1 MEDDS
6 NKLTSDVPCPNSD
19 CRFDHHVEG
28 ANFCMLCGTLLYQ
41 RCGDCL
47 SANPQYAKFC
57 YYCGTSLLELRSMH
71 EHDEEIDDEE
81 DEV

>member
-1 MEDDS
+1 MVEELNRGNDIS
-6 NKLTSDVPCPNSD
+6 CPNSS
-19 CRFDHHVEG
+19 CEYDHHLKG

-41 RCGDCL
+41 RCEDCL

-71 EHDEEIDDEE
+71 GQYEGTEE
-81 DEV
+81 D

>member
-1 MEDDS
+1 MDEELNRNNDIS
-6 NKLTSDVPCPNSD
+6 CPNSS
-19 CRFDHHVEG
+19 CEYDHHLKG

-41 RCGDCL
+41 RCEDCL

-71 EHDEEIDDEE
+71 GQYEGTEE
-81 DEV
+81 D